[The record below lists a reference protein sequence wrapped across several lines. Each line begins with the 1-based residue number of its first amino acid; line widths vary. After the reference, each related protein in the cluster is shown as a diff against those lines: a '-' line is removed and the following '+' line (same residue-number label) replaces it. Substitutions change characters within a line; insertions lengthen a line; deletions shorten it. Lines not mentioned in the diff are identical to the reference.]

1 MTIATIYDPSDRD
14 LTQAAKFIAKA
25 IDAKRQAGEI
35 TWAERLSIAIDLLSA
50 PHFREPVVPSLSKRI
65 YQERELRVHQ

>member
-25 IDAKRQAGEI
+25 IDAKRQAGQL
-35 TWAERLSIAIDLLSA
+35 TWAERLSCALDLLSA
-50 PHFREPVVPSLSKRI
+50 PHFREPVVSSLSERI
-65 YQERELRVHQ
+65 YQEREIRLHG

>member
-1 MTIATIYDPSDRD
+1 MTTSTLYDPSDRD

-25 IDAKRQAGEI
+25 LNAKREAGEI
-35 TWAERLSIAIDLLSA
+35 TWAERLSIAIELLAA
-50 PHFREPVVPSLSKRI
+50 PNLREPLVPSMSERI

>member
-50 PHFREPVVPSLSKRI
+50 PHFREPVVSSMPERLH
-65 YQERELRVHQ
+65 QERKLRVHQ